1 MDDRAGR
8 RLSWPGTAL
17 PPSHRRGIMTA
28 PTRTSSQGG
37 TPVRI
42 RLLLVTTCVSALL
55 AGPMCLPSGVVSP
68 ALAQQPTPQGGAN
81 VTQKAV
87 ITIAKGGEI
96 TIAFCPEEA
105 SHA

>member
-8 RLSWPGTAL
+8 RLRWPGTAL

-55 AGPMCLPSGVVSP
+55 AGPMCLPSGAGSP

-81 VTQKAV
+81 WKQTAV
-87 ITIAKGGEI
+87 ITMHKGGGV
-96 TIAFCPEEA
+96 TLG
-105 SHA
+105 